1 MKIKKYKIS
10 YMGLNIVISM
20 YCAVFVNKDEKK
32 NMHVEKKI

>member
-32 NMHVEKKI
+32 TCM